1 MTASPRSWPLH
12 CRAALVEAILA
23 AADQFPHPGQD
34 KANRIHDVRKTLKGA
49 AGLARL
55 FTPLVGAPASQV
67 LGALEAARRSVGRA
81 RDLDIL
87 PGVLERLKGP
97 ARAQEILLAVIAE
110 QREAE
115 RRAHRDIDVRGLAA
129 QLRDLA
135 RSVETWDAET
145 ADVEPLLLAV
155 RRTYRA
161 ARHLGHKALAS
172 RAAGDLHA
180 LRVRVVDLSY
190 QLAAFE
196 PAWPAMFQAM
206 ERELHRLRQALGDHN
221 DLTVLAEFARGCAE
235 LPDGE
240 AEALLALIAR
250 RSRPLERRVNERFS
264 RLFSE
269 RSGAF
274 ERRIAAYLERPR
286 RKPTA
291 RRPASRPQG

>member
-1 MTASPRSWPLH
+1 
-12 CRAALVEAILA
+12 
-23 AADQFPHPGQD
+23 
-34 KANRIHDVRKTLKGA
+34 
-49 AGLARL
+49 
-55 FTPLVGAPASQV
+55 
-67 LGALEAARRSVGRA
+67 
-81 RDLDIL
+81 
-87 PGVLERLKGP
+87 
-97 ARAQEILLAVIAE
+97 
-110 QREAE
+110 
-115 RRAHRDIDVRGLAA
+115 
-129 QLRDLA
+129 
-135 RSVETWDAET
+135 
-145 ADVEPLLLAV
+145 
-155 RRTYRA
+155 
-161 ARHLGHKALAS
+161 
-172 RAAGDLHA
+172 
-180 LRVRVVDLSY
+180 
-190 QLAAFE
+190 
-196 PAWPAMFQAM
+196 MFQAM